1 MVLRN
6 ARTTC
11 CALCC
16 GLLWLV
22 GWALPSAAQK
32 ALNVV
37 VMIVP
42 QQYFVEQLGGN
53 RVAVTVLVPPGTD
66 PHVYEPKSQN
76 MVQIFHA
83 DLYIAM
89 GTPEEQAW
97 LPRLLAA
104 RPDLEVLH
112 QDAGI
117 PKLAMT
123 GHHHDDHETHQHKEV
138 KAGPVGAPAA
148 ASKAAPRSTA
158 TGPENRP
165 SHPIDERY
173 LDPHIWLSPQLVRIQ
188 AETISRGLC
197 KKDPEGTDYYR
208 ARLQSFQHQL
218 DQLDQQLGALFS
230 RVQRPAAFLTFH
242 PSWGYFARD
251 YGLNQ
256 VPIEVEGKEPSPKQ
270 LAELMRRITRERIPV
285 LLVQPQFSRRLSE
298 VVARQTGVQLI
309 TADSLALDW
318 ENNLLDVGR
327 RLAAALNQESKP

>member
-1 MVLRN
+1 MKRV
-6 ARTTC
+6 RTAC

-22 GWALPSAAQK
+22 GWALPTAAQK
-32 ALNVV
+32 TLKVV

-66 PHVYEPKSQN
+66 PHVYEPKPRN
-76 MVQIFHA
+76 MVQISKA

-104 RPDLEVLH
+104 RSDLEVLH

-117 PKLAMT
+117 SKLAMT
-123 GHHHDDHETHQHKEV
+123 GHHHDDHETHQHQAEQ
-138 KAGPVGAPAA
+138 AGRGGAPSS
-148 ASKAAPRSTA
+148 ASKAAPRSSA
-158 TGPENRP
+158 TGPEDRLP
-165 SHPIDERY
+165 HAVDERH
-173 LDPHIWLSPQLVRIQ
+173 LDPHIWLSPKMVRTQ

-197 KKDPEGTDYYR
+197 EKDPEGTDYYR
-208 ARLQSFQHQL
+208 ARLQSFQQQM

-230 RVQRPAAFLTFH
+230 RVHRPAAFLTFH
-242 PSWGYFARD
+242 PSWGYFAHD
-251 YGLNQ
+251 YGLHQ

-309 TADSLALDW
+309 TADPLALDW